1 MIRIVSLTA
10 LLLVALLAAQFA
22 HAQQQWIDYRPAGAG
37 YRVEFPAK
45 PVEDVRDVTTDVGT
59 IKMRTSSVDIGG
71 KVFMTI
77 DSLYPSNVTM
87 GDPQVNL
94 DGARNS
100 GVRNVEGT
108 LRAEE
113 RLSVANAPARR
124 MVIDMPRTNQSAD
137 ALLVLDGRRMYQAVY
152 VGPRGTEQAP
162 EVRRFLSSF
171 ALVR

>member
-1 MIRIVSLTA
+1 MIRIASVTA
-10 LLLVALLAAQFA
+10 LLSFFLLGTEYAR
-22 HAQQQWIDYRPAGAG
+22 AQQQWIDYRPTGAG

-77 DSLYPSNVTM
+77 DSLYPASVSM
-87 GDPQVNL
+87 GDPEINL

-108 LRAEE
+108 LRAEK

-124 MVIDMPRTNQSAD
+124 MVIDMPRTNQAAD
-137 ALLVLDGRRMYQAVY
+137 ALIVLDGRRLYQAVY
-152 VGPRGTEQAP
+152 VGPRGTEEAP

-171 ALVR
+171 ALLR